1 MVNGIWGGAAPRDG
15 EGYAGF
21 VVRIGD
27 RGVRGRGHWSAS
39 GGDGCA
45 PTQRKG
51 WGGFGGVSSPLVLPL
66 GGGGSVSH
74 ARALL
79 GSGCSSRGGGGGG
92 VAMQGKGT
100 LQPPRVCFGVREGFC
115 APPLPGNPLRDVGFG
130 G

>member
-1 MVNGIWGGAAPRDG
+1 MLR
-15 EGYAGF
+15 
-21 VVRIGD
+21 
-27 RGVRGRGHWSAS
+27 

-66 GGGGSVSH
+66 GGWGVHIPCEGI
-74 ARALL
+74 AGEWLQL
-79 GSGCSSRGGGGGG
+79 TGGGGD

>member
-1 MVNGIWGGAAPRDG
+1 MLR
-15 EGYAGF
+15 
-21 VVRIGD
+21 
-27 RGVRGRGHWSAS
+27 

-79 GSGCSSRGGGGGG
+79 GSGCSSWGGGGGCCYAGEGDPAAPEGLLWGQGG
-92 VAMQGKGT
+92 V
-100 LQPPRVCFGVREGFC
+100 LR
-115 APPLPGNPLRDVGFG
+115 PPLPGNPLRDVGFWG
-130 G
+130 LKTVKAGTE

>member
-39 GGDGCA
+39 GGGRLCPHTAKGVGGIWGCQL
-45 PTQRKG
+45 PSGVT
-51 WGGFGGVSSPLVLPL
+51 FGGVGGPYPMRGHCWGVAAAHGV
-66 GGGGSVSH
+66 GGGD
-74 ARALL
+74 
-79 GSGCSSRGGGGGG
+79 

-115 APPLPGNPLRDVGFG
+115 APPLPGNPLRDVGFWG
-130 G
+130 